1 MKNTSPQDNLLVK
14 LSSFFFTYW
23 RSTLIV
29 WLALCLGAFGVY
41 SQIIPREGFPPIEF
55 PIGIIS
61 GTYFVDDVEKVD
73 KNITAPLSSILNDAE
88 IVKETQATSSE
99 NFFNVIVIFEDEVD
113 AEQGTRQLE
122 ELVKQTISLPSDL
135 EITYTVVD
143 PVSFLNEF
151 EMLLSVYNRQG
162 APIETLQEVAQS
174 VAEQLNSDQEVDN
187 VKPQFLLKTAF
198 NPESNQTETRQV
210 SFNDIGVTEEGELN
224 FYPALSIGLRR
235 AETSEMDIVEFSEHV
250 QKLISELNLE
260 QFEGEF
266 QTEITGD
273 FADAINSQINALEVN
288 LASGLLA
295 VMIVSLLLISWRA
308 SIITALFMISVMLIS
323 VLILHFLGLT
333 LNVIT
338 LFALILSL
346 GLFVDD
352 ATIIVEVIE
361 SHRHRIKSSKAVI
374 KESIRRVGMASL
386 TGTLTTVLVFVPL
399 LFITGILGEFIRIMP
414 ITIIVALLSSLL
426 LSLILIPLLSRFLL
440 LKNRKVSWLTR
451 INPITKLETKT
462 AKFLADKVRLMKNKR
477 SWRNNYWAIL
487 MICLSLV
494 MIGSSLGFA
503 RHVNF
508 DIFPSSKDSDEMFIS
523 IDFPN
528 DYSLSQAEAAID
540 TVNRSITANI
550 GSNTEQVLYIN
561 NNERRAEAFV
571 ELISHTRRQ
580 EKSPQLAAELQAALD
595 KTLDPDI
602 ETKISQQGP
611 GGPAGDFP
619 FQMQIFEADHQRALA
634 LAADINQYLNQA
646 TIERPNGSTFQV
658 TQTRPPNSDTR
669 IRNDGRLVYI
679 LSADFDADDTS
690 AILQATEAYVK
701 QRFDE
706 AYLTNAGYRADTLG
720 FDFGQE
726 TDNADS
732 FNSLGIVFPIT
743 IIAMF
748 VVLALQFRS
757 WLQPLL
763 ILLAIPFTFLGVF
776 AGLYYTNNSLSF
788 FSQLGLIG
796 LIGIAVNN
804 TILLTDYANQ
814 ERKRGHN
821 LIEAVAIA
829 TEERFRPLVT
839 TSLTTIVA
847 LLPLALS
854 NPFWEALSYTIIFGL
869 LSSTL
874 LVVLAFPYYYLMVEW
889 LRSKTFKSEEEQ
901 RPALR

>member
-1 MKNTSPQDNLLVK
+1 MKNTSPQDNFLVK

-73 KNITAPLSSILNDAE
+73 KNITAPLSSVLNDAE

-122 ELVKQTISLPSDL
+122 ELVKQQTSLLSDL
-135 EITYTVVD
+135 KITYTVLD

-174 VAEQLNSDQEVDN
+174 VAEQLNSDAEVDN

-198 NPESNQTETRQV
+198 NPESNKTETRQV
-210 SFNDIGVTEEGELN
+210 SFNDIGITEEGELN

-235 AETSEMDIVEFSEHV
+235 AETSEMDIVAFSEHV

-295 VMIVSLLLISWRA
+295 VMFVSLLLISWRA
-308 SIITALFMISVMLIS
+308 SMITALFMVSVMLIS
-323 VLILHFLGLT
+323 VFILHLLGLT

-361 SHRHRIKSSKAVI
+361 SHRHRIKSAKAVI

-386 TGTLTTVLVFVPL
+386 TGTLTTILVFVPL
-399 LFITGILGEFIRIMP
+399 LFVTGILGEFIRIMP

-440 LKNRKVSWLTR
+440 LKNRKISWLTR
-451 INPITKLETKT
+451 INPIAKLEAKT
-462 AKFLADKVRLMKNKR
+462 AKFLANKVRLMKNKR
-477 SWRNNYWAIL
+477 SWRNHYWAIL

-494 MIGSSLGFA
+494 MIGGSLDFA
-503 RHVNF
+503 RRVNF
-508 DIFPSSKDSDEMFIS
+508 DIFPNSKDSDEMFIS

-540 TVNRSITANI
+540 TVNRSIVANI
-550 GSNTEQVLYIN
+550 GSNTEQVLYID

-571 ELISHTRRQ
+571 ELISHTQRQ
-580 EKSPQLAAELQAALD
+580 EKSPRLAADLQAALD
-595 KTLDPDI
+595 KDLDPDI

-706 AYLTNAGYRADTLG
+706 AYLTNAGYRTDTLG

-776 AGLYYTNNSLSF
+776 AGLYYTDNSLSF

-814 ERKRGHN
+814 ERKRGHH

-839 TSLTTIVA
+839 TSLTTVVA

-854 NPFWEALSYTIIFGL
+854 DPFWEALSYTIIFGL

-874 LVVLAFPYYYLMVEW
+874 LVVLAFPYYYLIVEW
-889 LRSKTFKSEEEQ
+889 LRSKTFKSKEKQ
-901 RPALR
+901 RPALQ